1 MVLPPFPPAS
11 YVEAPGYILPHAQLH
26 MVDYR
31 RMMAPHLAPTMAYQ
45 ARRFRYQQ
53 TPPSGRVMVSS
64 EVQTEPVSADSPQQ
78 GCNTVTSTQSSSE
91 SGRSTDSSVLESSP
105 KPNEDK
111 TTCPEKGCVMMMS
124 KMAEETTR
132 IPTVQNGGILFQAE
146 EVRIECSG
154 PPSAVK
160 IMHSKETTELA
171 SNADGQLLQYNL
183 GSAEDVVLS
192 CFPPVPFGDDEER
205 KGTKDLSH
213 LEPCPDIVMVSCPS
227 NGSVSTLEG
236 SIVAPVEPVNSTLV
250 VQGDPSLVKSAQDV
264 CGNSKNIHF
273 KILRLPLDLQCLDE
287 LRQMEAS
294 VWSVE
299 SLMPYVPTSE
309 WIMQNS
315 LMMPEKPS
323 LAPVME
329 IPAESP
335 LQSNQSL
342 EDARQSLL
350 EAGRVIELDGQDSM
364 TSLESLPPFLPSA
377 SRLADFGNA
386 YYNKLSSNVQK
397 ISNPGNCAKGHP
409 EAHQDT
415 KVQSG
420 HQSPNAT
427 PKELKEETTNQSV
440 VSGVILSGQEHC
452 TAPLFP
458 DSPLKH
464 KVRMCK
470 SCSVK
475 RSADICSGSPSTK
488 ASCMK
493 RHKISH
499 AHLTGGKVKV
509 PLCAMCMGDPERK
522 ARHKVA
528 ASTASPKSNNE
539 MSEVSEND
547 YPSKKCSKLY
557 YIQNPHSG
565 KHLEKCP
572 MSHQS
577 KLREQNCLCE
587 DMKVSHS
594 TSAWNSNGH
603 SQHNDLTW
611 EGNEENLALS
621 ALEQL
626 RDTEQRFTGGRN
638 TLQID

>member
-1 MVLPPFPPAS
+1 MLFVQGYGMVLPPFPPAS

-53 TPPSGRVMVSS
+53 TPSGRVLVNS
-64 EVQTEPVSADSPQQ
+64 EVQTEPISVDPPQQ
-78 GCNTVTSTQSSSE
+78 GYNTVTSSSE
-91 SGRSTDSSVLESSP
+91 SGRSTDSSVLSSP

-111 TTCPEKGCVMMMS
+111 TTCPKKGCTI
-124 KMAEETTR
+124 AEETTR
-132 IPTVQNGGILFQAE
+132 IPAIQNGGILFQAE

-154 PPSAVK
+154 SPSAVK
-160 IMHSKETTELA
+160 ITRSKETTELA
-171 SNADGQLLQYNL
+171 SNADGELLQCKL
-183 GSAEDVVLS
+183 GTADDVVLS
-192 CFPPVPFGDDEER
+192 CFQPVPFEDEER

-213 LEPCPDIVMVSCPS
+213 LEEPCPDIVMVSCPS

-236 SIVAPVEPVNSTLV
+236 SIVEPVNSTLV

-264 CGNSKNIHF
+264 CGNPKNIHF

-315 LMMPEKPS
+315 LMTPGKAS

-329 IPAESP
+329 IPAENP
-335 LQSNQSL
+335 VQPNQSPA
-342 EDARQSLL
+342 DARRSLL
-350 EAGRVIELDGQDSM
+350 EAGTVIELDGQDSM

-397 ISNPGNCAKGHP
+397 ISNSNWTKGHP
-409 EAHQDT
+409 EAHQD

-427 PKELKEETTNQSV
+427 PKKLKEETTSRSV
-440 VSGVILSGQEHC
+440 VSGVVVSEQKHC
-452 TAPLFP
+452 TALFP
-458 DSPLKH
+458 ESPLKH

-475 RSADICSGSPSTK
+475 RGADPCSSSPSSK
-488 ASCMK
+488 AGWMK

-499 AHLTGGKVKV
+499 ARLTGVKVKV
-509 PLCAMCMGDPERK
+509 PLCATCMGEKK
-522 ARHKVA
+522 ARRKVA
-528 ASTASPKSNNE
+528 ASTVSPKSNMSNE
-539 MSEVSEND
+539 MSEASENEAHL
-547 YPSKKCSKLY
+547 SKKCSKLY

-572 MSHQS
+572 VSHQP
-577 KLREQNCLCE
+577 KLREQNCSYE
-587 DMKVSHS
+587 DMKTSHS

-603 SQHNDLTW
+603 SQHKDLTW

-626 RDTEQRFTGGRN
+626 KDTEQRFTSGR
-638 TLQID
+638 IPPF